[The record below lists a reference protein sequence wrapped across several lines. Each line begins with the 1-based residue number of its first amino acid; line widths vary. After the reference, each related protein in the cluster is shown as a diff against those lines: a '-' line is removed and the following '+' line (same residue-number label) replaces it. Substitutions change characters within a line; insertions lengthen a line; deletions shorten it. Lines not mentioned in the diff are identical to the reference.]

1 MITGG
6 VAIGTGTTD
15 DGHGPRGTTPPREA
29 PIDAKTLADAVLS
42 AALDKK
48 AFDPAML
55 EVVDA
60 VGYADVF
67 VIVSARNPRQVRA
80 IADSVRQ
87 VLKHDHGLLP
97 RGVEGME
104 TGQWVLV
111 DFDDVVLHVFQDG
124 SRGFYDLEGLWA
136 DAPRLAVPE
145 VDGGF
150 GDDVD
155 DDDDDDLYDDEAPLF
170 TLPG

>member
-1 MITGG
+1 MMN
-6 VAIGTGTTD
+6 TD
-15 DGHGPRGTTPPREA
+15 DGRATRPLEA
-29 PIDAKTLADAVLS
+29 PIDAKTLADTVLE

-55 EVVDA
+55 AVADV
-60 VGYADVF
+60 VGYADYF

-80 IADSVRQ
+80 IADAVKQS
-87 VLKHDHGLLP
+87 LKHDHALLP
-97 RGVEGME
+97 AGVEGME

-111 DFDDVVLHVFQDG
+111 DFDDVVLHVFHEG

-136 DAPRLAVPE
+136 DAERLPVPE
-145 VDGGF
+145 VPGLSVDDEDDDYDDE
-150 GDDVD
+150 DDV
-155 DDDDDDLYDDEAPLF
+155 EAPLF